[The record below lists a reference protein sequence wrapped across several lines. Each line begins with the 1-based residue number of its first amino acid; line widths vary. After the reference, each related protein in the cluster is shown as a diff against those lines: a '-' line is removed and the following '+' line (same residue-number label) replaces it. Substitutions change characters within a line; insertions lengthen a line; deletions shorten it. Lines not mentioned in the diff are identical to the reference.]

1 MNRHVHLND
10 QQLLAY
16 LVHEL
21 PSGRREQTA
30 AHLQDCPACRARL
43 ERLAQATADL
53 TTTLHAVGEQVPTA
67 PARSWENVSRRWKPQ
82 RTRRDTFLFRSL
94 SALPLRH
101 VATLVVLVLIVAG
114 LAGLIHTLAITGP
127 ALTRATPTPSPTPP
141 ASPSPLPGPL
151 PRMSPAS
158 RAAPV
163 SILILGIDGESAI
176 ADKPHPSD
184 EIDALMLLHL
194 DAESKRA
201 FLLSIP
207 RDLYVEVPGYGQAR
221 AGSVYGLGE
230 RDAASS
236 GLTLARE
243 TISTT
248 LGLPTQRT
256 VLVRFDSFIGLID
269 TIGGVDVEVP
279 HPIDDPRFPG
289 DYGGFDPLVIPEG
302 RQHFDGASALRY
314 ARTRV
319 VPAPGFDRAFRQRQL
334 ALAVHD
340 RVTRLDLL
348 PDLIA
353 QAPALWS
360 EIAGGLE
367 TDLSLS
373 AVIDLALL
381 ATNLTTDDIT
391 TAALDECCTVEY
403 TTSAGARVLLP
414 QPDEIETLITRLLE
428 EGR

>member
-1 MNRHVHLND
+1 VNRHVHLND
-10 QQLLAY
+10 QQLLSH
-16 LVHEL
+16 LTHEL
-21 PSGRREQTA
+21 PSGQRERAA
-30 AHLQDCPACRARL
+30 AHLRDCPACRARL
-43 ERLAQATADL
+43 EHLAQATADL

-67 PARSWENVSRRWKPQ
+67 TARSWENVSQHWKPQ
-82 RTRRDTFLFRSL
+82 RTRRGTFLFR
-94 SALPLRH
+94 LPLRH
-101 VATLVVLVLIVAG
+101 IATLAVLVLIVAG
-114 LAGLIHTLAITGP
+114 LAGLIHTLAVTGP
-127 ALTRATPTPSPTPP
+127 ALTKATPTPSPTSP
-141 ASPSPLPGPL
+141 ASPSPPPGPL

-158 RAAPV
+158 QAAPV
-163 SILILGIDGESAI
+163 SVLILGIDGERAT
-176 ADKPHPSD
+176 SD
-184 EIDALMLLHL
+184 EVDALMLLHL

-207 RDLYVEVPGYGQAR
+207 RNLYVEVPGYGQAR

-230 RDAASS
+230 RDAVSS

-243 TISTT
+243 TISMT

-256 VLVRFDSFIGLID
+256 VLVRFDSFVGLID

-279 HPIDDPRFPG
+279 HPINDPRFP
-289 DYGGFDPLVIPEG
+289 DNQGGFDPLVIPDG

-319 VPAPGFDRAFRQRQL
+319 VPAPGFDRASRQRQL

-348 PDLIA
+348 PDLIS
-353 QAPALWS
+353 QAPTLWS

-414 QPDEIETLITRLLE
+414 QPDEIETLITSLLE
-428 EGR
+428 EE